1 MALLLKTLVLLQVLK
16 LASLDELE
24 EIVASGKDS
33 ASDVADTDGGGGG
46 ITSGGGR
53 TGKICRVAVM
63 VAGMG

>member
-33 ASDVADTDGGGGG
+33 APLMLQTLTAVVVASLLEEDALAK
-46 ITSGGGR
+46 SAEWR
-53 TGKICRVAVM
+53 
-63 VAGMG
+63 

>member
-33 ASDVADTDGGGGG
+33 APRMLQTLTAVVVASLLEEDALAK
-46 ITSGGGR
+46 SAEWR
-53 TGKICRVAVM
+53 
-63 VAGMG
+63 